1 MFKYTLRRQVA
12 KLNKSLNCVK
22 CFLVELWFFSF
33 LEGQKNAIVS
43 DVDPV
48 ENPGQIFSFC
58 LLNFQDQAQHISQ
71 VKAKSRGGS
80 NCGSMADFSTE
91 IVDNLEGLRDPAVG
105 GNLGFWYICML

>member
-1 MFKYTLRRQVA
+1 MFLGGIMVFFLFRRSEKRHCLRCGSCG
-12 KLNKSLNCVK
+12 KP
-22 CFLVELWFFSF
+22 W
-33 LEGQKNAIVS
+33 S
-43 DVDPV
+43 DF
-48 ENPGQIFSFC
+48 Q
-58 LLNFQDQAQHISQ
+58 LLSSNFQDQAQHISQ